1 MANKNGYNEVVLTIG
16 SESVAFAAAVKATQG
31 IVRAF
36 QKAEKKTIVALL
48 PYFTAAHNVSKA
60 CFNELFRQSGY
71 SKGYRAAVEACVT
84 REDIRAIAIDRG
96 MAYAM
101 KCQQYGEGLP
111 VNAIGMTAEELKN
124 SKAPKA
130 PKAPETL
137 ESLLAEKK
145 VLLEKLAAISAKI
158 AELQK

>member
-36 QKAEKKTIVALL
+36 EKAEKKTIVALL
-48 PYFTAAHNVSKA
+48 PYYKAAMAVSKA
-60 CFNELFRQSGY
+60 CFMALYNESGY
-71 SKGYRAAVEACVT
+71 SVGYRALIQRACNDT
-84 REDIRAIAIDRG
+84 QIENIMMERG
-96 MAYAM
+96 AAFALA
-101 KCQQYGEGLP
+101 CQQFGGELP
-111 VNAIGMTAEELKN
+111 SNVMTMTLAELKTA
-124 SKAPKA
+124 KAPKA